1 MKPTAPDRRR
11 RGFTLLEALIAGA
24 VFFVAL
30 VGTTLL
36 GVSAQANA
44 ARSMSFAQGSR
55 VATQE
60 MEKFVM
66 LGYPGLGQYF
76 DGGPSPSVPIAIP
89 TYYINELVDGGGR
102 QYTVNVT
109 LFNSRGPPIP
119 LTQPDGTLTPALG
132 SVGVDVPSYYVQVSA
147 SWTQPNGATIQ
158 TIAQGTYVSPPNN

>member
-60 MEKFVM
+60 MEKYAM
-66 LGYPGLGQYF
+66 LGYNGIGAMF
-76 DGGPSPSVPIAIP
+76 DGGVLPVIAP
-89 TYYINELVDGGGR
+89 YQVNELVDAGGR
-102 QYTVNVT
+102 AYTVNVS
-109 LFNSRGPPIP
+109 LFNSRGSPTGFFADSGIPI
-119 LTQPDGTLTPALG
+119 PALG
-132 SVGVDVPSYYVQVSA
+132 SPGIDVPSYFILVNVT
-147 SWTQPNGATIQ
+147 WNQPNGSTVQ
-158 TIAQGTYVSPPNN
+158 TISQGTYVSPPNY